1 MILEIGSF
9 WIDSF
14 NHLFIDSFFDFNYVV
29 EMNDEDEFKQDK
41 FYSEKLKKRTKDF
54 AIRIVKLYRALPN
67 TGEAKVI
74 GNQFLRSGTAVAS
87 NYRASCRARSNAEF
101 IAKIGVV
108 VEEADETVFWL
119 EMLVDCEIFPEAK
132 MKDLLQE
139 ANELLAIFAASQNTA
154 KRNSP
159 KYRK

>member
-1 MILEIGSF
+1 MEN
-9 WIDSF
+9 D
-14 NHLFIDSFFDFNYVV
+14 DFR
-29 EMNDEDEFKQDK
+29 QDIS
-41 FYSEKLKKRTKDF
+41 YAEKLKKRTKDF

-74 GNQFLRSGTAVAS
+74 GNQFLRSGTAIAA

-119 EMLVDCEIFPEAK
+119 EMLVDCEIFTESK
-132 MKDLLQE
+132 MKDLIQE
-139 ANELLAIFAASQNTA
+139 GNELLAIFAASQTTA
-154 KRNSP
+154 KKNLP
-159 KYRK
+159 KYKNKWINESMNQ